1 MLTRISMSKKLLAV
15 VQEGAR
21 SATTTNSP
29 LNAVWH
35 RDGSLFLNVLAK
47 PGAKQS
53 AITEITDTH
62 IGVHL
67 AARAQE
73 GEANSEL
80 IRTIAAALGVP
91 KGRVSIQR
99 GHRGREKVLRVSDQS
114 ESVDTNE
121 IQMLLQAKI
130 GQQF

>member
-1 MLTRISMSKKLLAV
+1 MSKKLKAV
-15 VQEGAR
+15 VQKGAS
-21 SATTTNSP
+21 SAAASNPS
-29 LNAVWH
+29 LVKAVWYK
-35 RDGSLFLNVLAK
+35 DGSIFLNILAK

-53 AITEITDTH
+53 AITEVTDTH

-80 IRTIAAALGVP
+80 VRTIAAALEVP

-99 GHRGREKVLRVSDQS
+99 GHRARDKCVRVSDQP
-114 ESVDTNE
+114 EEPDANE
-121 IQMLLQAKI
+121 IEKLIRSKI

>member
-1 MLTRISMSKKLLAV
+1 MGIR
-15 VQEGAR
+15 
-21 SATTTNSP
+21 
-29 LNAVWH
+29 VWV
-35 RDGSLFLNVLAK
+35 RDYAK

-53 AITEITDTH
+53 AITEFTDTH

-80 IRTIAAALGVP
+80 VRTIAAALEVP

-99 GHRGREKVLRVSDQS
+99 GHRAKDKCVRVSDQP
-114 ESVDTNE
+114 EGLDANE
-121 IQMLLQAKI
+121 IEKLIRSKI